1 MIKIWTNNKFAGR
14 YPVGTAAVVIADT
27 PERAAEFLT
36 PCLFAIGLPPA
47 EAKDMMSM
55 PFVEGQVNI
64 LCDGDY

>member
-1 MIKIWTNNKFAGR
+1 MKIWTNNKFEGR
-14 YPVGTAAVVIADT
+14 FPVGSAAVVIADT
-27 PERAAEFLT
+27 PQKAAEFLSSY
-36 PCLFAIGLPPA
+36 LDDIGLPPA